1 MSGTDIL
8 DASWQNALPGATALV
23 IDDLHEFAGHDS
35 WSHQLGVLVD
45 HALNHG
51 VQVIAGGRIGVR
63 AFPSSRL
70 KEVFRSS
77 LEVRLASPQSP
88 TLMAYARW
96 RCAQRNLLV
105 ADRHL
110 AQISRMEPHGWR
122 MIETRLEQL
131 ALAFESGAVLLD
143 HDDVDDVL
151 GGVKPAPSI
160 EDEQR
165 VEDLASRLV
174 GDALDSVYS
183 SLEAGGIDLHSPLE
197 SWEEDDYQP
206 PEWEPA
212 SMSERARDLEHR
224 LRESVDPIEPGR
236 PSVLDVNEREK
247 YIIRAND
254 PLDDSDVGRAVEVL
268 VDIDEA
274 IDQRMNASTAMSVAA
289 SLELQQL
296 EEQMVVLAQRAIE
309 ADIDELITI
318 ADDLRS
324 LEERLVE
331 LDPDREPLPPFE
343 DDVPAK
349 RERRAVRRRKR
360 DAPKAPVETLDSF
373 EPEGEWNIDGTGIS
387 AEDLL
392 EEAPEKNVVHL
403 ARLHPRTVLM
413 GEEE

>member
-1 MSGTDIL
+1 
-8 DASWQNALPGATALV
+8 
-23 IDDLHEFAGHDS
+23 
-35 WSHQLGVLVD
+35 
-45 HALNHG
+45 
-51 VQVIAGGRIGVR
+51 
-63 AFPSSRL
+63 
-70 KEVFRSS
+70 
-77 LEVRLASPQSP
+77 
-88 TLMAYARW
+88 
-96 RCAQRNLLV
+96 
-105 ADRHL
+105 
-110 AQISRMEPHGWR
+110 

-151 GGVKPAPSI
+151 GGVNPAASI
-160 EDEQR
+160 EEEQR

-197 SWEEDDYQP
+197 PWAEDDYQP
-206 PEWEPA
+206 PGWDA
-212 SMSERARDLEHR
+212 TSMGDGARHLEEK
-224 LRESVDPIEPGR
+224 LRESVDSVEPGR
-236 PSVLDVNEREK
+236 PSVLDVHEREK

-254 PLDDSDVGRAVEVL
+254 PLIDSDVGRAVEVL

-274 IDQRMNASTAMSVAA
+274 IDQRMNASTTASVSG

-296 EEQMVVLAQRAIE
+296 EEQMVVLAQRAVE
-309 ADIDELITI
+309 ADIDELIII
-318 ADDLRS
+318 ADELRS

-331 LDPDREPLPPFE
+331 LDPDRAPLPPFE

-349 RERRAVRRRKR
+349 RERKAVRRRKR
-360 DAPKAPVETLDSF
+360 PAATAPQEALDSF

-387 AEDLL
+387 ADDLL
-392 EEAPEKNVVHL
+392 EEESEKNIVHL